1 MADRLRCPRQFMI
14 HERLLSTESCCD
26 PRHQG
31 PEQRLAL

>member
-1 MADRLRCPRQFMI
+1 MI